1 MVLTVVIWG
10 ANFSFIKW
18 ALGEIPPM
26 AFGALR
32 FGIATSMLLLLL
44 RVKEGPIHWPRGMG
58 WTLLWLGL
66 IGNTAYQ
73 TLFILGVYQTT
84 AGNAALM
91 VAFTPVM
98 VTLFGTLSGVERAT
112 PRILMG
118 VVLAVGGVGLV
129 LADAGLRLSAE
140 TLRGDLF
147 VLGAA
152 ACWAAYTVG
161 VRAIREPMSSLR
173 VTALTMATGTPFLIL
188 LGLRELW
195 RLDWGTIGLPG
206 WGGTAYATVLALVV
220 GYILWN
226 RGVQVVGSARASL
239 FGAGIP
245 VVAMFVGW
253 PLLGER
259 PGPVQFL
266 GAGLIIVGVMVA
278 RGRSE
283 VLSTE
288 S

>member
-1 MVLTVVIWG
+1 
-10 ANFSFIKW
+10 
-18 ALGEIPPM
+18 
-26 AFGALR
+26 
-32 FGIATSMLLLLL
+32 
-44 RVKEGPIHWPRGMG
+44 
-58 WTLLWLGL
+58 
-66 IGNTAYQ
+66 
-73 TLFILGVYQTT
+73 
-84 AGNAALM
+84 
-91 VAFTPVM
+91 
-98 VTLFGTLSGVERAT
+98 
-112 PRILMG
+112 
-118 VVLAVGGVGLV
+118 
-129 LADAGLRLSAE
+129 
-140 TLRGDLF
+140 
-147 VLGAA
+147 
-152 ACWAAYTVG
+152 
-161 VRAIREPMSSLR
+161 MSSLR